1 MVLASWL
8 FSTGLLGHP
17 YDRAAAFPNSN
28 WSKRSR
34 RKQQHLLW
42 PSLKSHIL
50 SLPQY
55 AAPRAKQSLF
65 AVGRD
70 YTGSDYKE
78 AKTPGGHLRGWL
90 LPWHTGTL
98 RFFYFLSFG
107 SIWGSYFIFQPFYW
121 KFCFSYFHFFN
132 NFLILWLFFMIYY
145 FCSIDYLSFPHYR
158 SWWWDFVLFQ
168 DFLCFLHYLYFLHF
182 LFGLHLSPPVEDFF
196 RYLGILDLPN
206 HVGE

>member
-1 MVLASWL
+1 MTGQQPSPTATDPRDQGRSSNIFYDLASKAMYCPSH
-8 FSTGLLGHP
+8 STRLPVQSSP
-17 YDRAAAFPNSN
+17 YS
-28 WSKRSR
+28 
-34 RKQQHLLW
+34 LW
-42 PSLKSHIL
+42 EE
-50 SLPQY
+50 
-55 AAPRAKQSLF
+55 
-65 AVGRD
+65 
-70 YTGSDYKE
+70 T
-78 AKTPGGHLRGWL
+78 TPGLITRRQRPLGATLEGGYFHDTLVL
-90 LPWHTGTL
+90 LD

-132 NFLILWLFFMIYY
+132 NFLTLWLFFMIYY

-196 RYLGILDLPN
+196 RYLGILDMPN